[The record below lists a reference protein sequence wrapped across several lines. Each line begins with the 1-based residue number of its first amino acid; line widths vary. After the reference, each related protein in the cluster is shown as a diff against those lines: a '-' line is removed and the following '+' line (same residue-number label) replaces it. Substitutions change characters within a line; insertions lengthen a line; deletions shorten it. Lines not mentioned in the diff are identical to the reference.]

1 MDKFRETDDLP
12 RLNGVEAEMLFGLN
26 KGGTPAACDHAVARG
41 PGAGP
46 RLGAQRSRR
55 ALGPAADAGGRAR
68 PLPWGARPRGHF
80 PQHPAACSPTAG
92 PRGPGM
98 AEAPLP
104 VTRETLQGAP
114 HQGAAR
120 PAGPTSV
127 ARGVTAPGPQA
138 GRGRAPGARTGG

>member
-55 ALGPAADAGGRAR
+55 ALGPAADAGGSAR
-68 PLPWGARPRGHF
+68 PLPWGARPRC
-80 PQHPAACSPTAG
+80 PQHPRGLLPHGRTPG
-92 PRGPGM
+92 PRHGRSSP
-98 AEAPLP
+98 
-104 VTRETLQGAP
+104 
-114 HQGAAR
+114 AR
-120 PAGPTSV
+120 DP
-127 ARGVTAPGPQA
+127 
-138 GRGRAPGARTGG
+138 